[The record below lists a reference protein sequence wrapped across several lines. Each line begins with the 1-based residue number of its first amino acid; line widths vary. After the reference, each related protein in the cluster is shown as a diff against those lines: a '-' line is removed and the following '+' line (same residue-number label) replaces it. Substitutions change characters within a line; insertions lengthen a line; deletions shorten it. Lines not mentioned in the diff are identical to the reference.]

1 LRCWQQLID
10 QHVRYRELLRLF
22 GIQSQVTD
30 WQSKQREAGRSPVVG
45 NSPISAISAGSSS
58 TAQAAGKASG
68 SGIAVPA
75 RPQPRQSTSGSAVPS
90 NGFRNGNS
98 HPSTAGRSIDDA
110 IAIDDDDDDDNTI
123 SVAAPNLPPTP
134 ALANAEPPTSAQWQD
149 QAPTAPLYVYVPIA
163 NPPPPTQINGASSST
178 IPPPEEGC
186 PMCTKL
192 CGLDIKSCAEKK
204 GGRKALKDRIRKMS
218 TRKVDNEQE
227 ALSALYE
234 VYQAV
239 SFFSSCS
246 VW

>member
-1 LRCWQQLID
+1 MK
-10 QHVRYRELLRLF
+10 YRELLRLF

-45 NSPISAISAGSSS
+45 NPLISAISAATPSSAQ
-58 TAQAAGKASG
+58 TAGEASS
-68 SGIAVPA
+68 SGIAIPA
-75 RPQPRQSTSGSAVPS
+75 RPQPHQSTSGSAVPS
-90 NGFRNGNS
+90 NGFRNGNGNG

-123 SVAAPNLPPTP
+123 SVAAPTLPPTP

-149 QAPTAPLYVYVPIA
+149 QAPNPLYVYVPIA
-163 NPPPPTQINGASSST
+163 NPPPPTPTNCESSST
-178 IPPPEEGC
+178 SPPPEEGC
-186 PMCTKL
+186 PMCTKI

-218 TRKVDNEQE
+218 TRKVDSEQE

-239 SFFSSCS
+239 SPFTLCS